1 MKTLFLCSYF
11 AGVQPLFEKFAEQHE
26 LEKKVLFIPT
36 AGNVAEYT
44 DYIDEGRAVFADFQ
58 FDIVPLDIAEA
69 TEAVVR
75 EKITQTPCLHI
86 SGGNTFY
93 LLQELKGKELLSLIR
108 ERMDQG
114 MVYIGESASAII
126 ASSDTYSQII
136 DDKNLAL
143 DLTDDAALGLVD
155 FSVLPHWGDFPFEE
169 TAKQT
174 ADVYDGQLK
183 LLKLTNQQAVLVKGD
198 RITIVNNQS
207 VQVFFCHE
215 F

>member
-1 MKTLFLCSYF
+1 M
-11 AGVQPLFEKFAEQHE
+11 
-26 LEKKVLFIPT
+26 EKKVLFIPT

-44 DYIDEGRAVFADFQ
+44 DYIDEGRAVFADLQ

-93 LLQELKGKELLSLIR
+93 LLQELKRKELLSLIR

-126 ASSDTYSQII
+126 ASSDTYS
-136 DDKNLAL
+136 
-143 DLTDDAALGLVD
+143 
-155 FSVLPHWGDFPFEE
+155 
-169 TAKQT
+169 
-174 ADVYDGQLK
+174 
-183 LLKLTNQQAVLVKGD
+183 
-198 RITIVNNQS
+198 
-207 VQVFFCHE
+207 
-215 F
+215 